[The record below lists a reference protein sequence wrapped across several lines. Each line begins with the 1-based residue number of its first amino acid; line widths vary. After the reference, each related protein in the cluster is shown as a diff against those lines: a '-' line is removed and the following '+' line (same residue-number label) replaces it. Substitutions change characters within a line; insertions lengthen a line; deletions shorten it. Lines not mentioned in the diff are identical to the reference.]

1 MMLYKA
7 LQYPFQEKGWF
18 RRIIILALVQ
28 LLPIVG
34 QLILLGYGIDIVRTL
49 YTAQTGL
56 PPIRW
61 LPALGDGFRFSVTG
75 FVYLLPILMT
85 GTLVVVV
92 AVGTNKIGSSS
103 SLGNLGVLGILLAV
117 GLPLLLFLIRTV
129 FFRRTGSSSV
139 RQSHRR
145 ENGLRTLLNG
155 LLPIF
160 VTILATLIMSTLV
173 SHSGIETGKP
183 NGLSVLLFVI
193 LALLLFLIG
202 IVLYVGGVRYAI
214 ENKGLLAPMTNAKL
228 LLRNRTLTGKL
239 FLNVLLLDV
248 ITIIATFAGL
258 VLFILPGLFA
268 FVICSLALWYIVADY
283 GVRVGIHKPN
293 FILTKNTTSIL

>member
-18 RRIIILALVQ
+18 RRILILTLVQ

-34 QLILLGYGIDIVRTL
+34 QLILLGYGMDIVRAL
-49 YTAQTGL
+49 YAGQIGL

-61 LPALGDGFRFSVTG
+61 LPALGDGFRFLVTG

-85 GTLVVVV
+85 SALVVAV
-92 AVGTNKIGSSS
+92 AVGTNKVGSSS

-117 GLPLLLFLIRTV
+117 GLPLLLFLLRTV
-129 FFRRTGSSSV
+129 FFRRTDSPSV
-139 RQSHRR
+139 QQAPAR
-145 ENGLRTLLNG
+145 ENGFRTVLNG
-155 LLPIF
+155 LLPVF
-160 VTILATLIMSTLV
+160 VTILATVIMSTLV

-183 NGLSVLLFVI
+183 NGLSVLLFVV

-202 IVLYVGGVRYAI
+202 IVLYIGGVRYAT

-228 LLRNRTLTGKL
+228 LLRSRTLTGML
-239 FLNVLLLDV
+239 FLHILLLYV
-248 ITIIATFAGL
+248 VALIVTTVGL

-268 FVICSLALWYIVADY
+268 FVICSLALWYMFADY
-283 GVRVGIHKPN
+283 AIRVGIRKPD
-293 FILTKNTTSIL
+293 FILTKNTTSIS